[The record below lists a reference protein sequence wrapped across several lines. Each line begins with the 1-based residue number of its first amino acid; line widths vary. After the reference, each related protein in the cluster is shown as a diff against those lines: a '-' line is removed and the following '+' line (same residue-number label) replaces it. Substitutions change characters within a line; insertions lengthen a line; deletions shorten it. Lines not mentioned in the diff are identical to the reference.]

1 MKKITD
7 FKAGDSARLH
17 HKITPADIQS
27 FVDLTGDDN
36 PLHTDAAWAESSDM
50 RGIVSHGML
59 SASFISTI
67 IGKKLPG
74 PGALWLSQSIEFL
87 LPVRVNDTLTVEAT
101 VVEVHTRQRTLDL
114 ACSITNQ
121 DGKQVLR
128 GTCAVKLLEE
138 PKAEKIAPRTA
149 SRGIVVTGA
158 SRGIGASIAKALGA
172 AGFDVIV
179 NYRSSEDAAKQVC
192 ASIIDAGG
200 KAWPVHADI
209 TKPKHVAAMIEQA
222 AMHVD
227 EIYGLVNNAGGPVI
241 EHIFDDLSW
250 TDIVEEYTAQV
261 GSAYECI
268 KNVVPHMQAH
278 GGGVIVNIGSIVAD
292 QSPPP
297 TWLPYNLAKAG
308 LHALTRNLAEVL
320 GGSGI
325 RVNTVAPGL
334 TDIGMA
340 LDFPERARLTTKMQ
354 TPLRRLAQADD
365 IAGAVAYLVSDA
377 AQFVSGETIRVNGGK
392 TTL

>member
-7 FKAGDSARLH
+7 FKAGETARLH

-36 PLHTDAAWAESSDM
+36 PLHTDAAWAESSSM

-74 PGALWLSQSIEFL
+74 PGALWLSQSIECL

-101 VVEVHTRQRTLDL
+101 VVEVHTRQRSLDL

-121 DGKQVLR
+121 DGKEVLR
-128 GTCAVKLLEE
+128 GTCAVKLLDE
-138 PKAEKIAPRTA
+138 PEAEKTSPRTA
-149 SRGIVVTGA
+149 SRGIIVTGA
-158 SRGIGASIAKALGA
+158 SRGIGAAIAKALGA
-172 AGFDVIV
+172 AGFVVIV

-192 ASIIDAGG
+192 AVIIEAGG

-209 TKPKHVAAMIEQA
+209 TKPKQVAAMVEQA
-222 AMHVD
+222 ALHCD
-227 EIYGLVNNAGGPVI
+227 EIYGLVNNAAGKVI
-241 EHIFDDLSW
+241 EHAFKDLAW
-250 TDIVEEYTAQV
+250 ADIVEEYTAQV

-268 KNVVPHMQAH
+268 KHVVPHMQAH
-278 GGGVIVNIGSIVAD
+278 GGVIVNIGSIVAD

-297 TWLPYNLAKAG
+297 AWLPYNLAKAG

-334 TDIGMA
+334 TDSGMA
-340 LDFPERARLTTKMQ
+340 LDFPERARLMTKMQ
-354 TPLRRLAQADD
+354 TPLRRLADPDD
-365 IAGAVAYLVSDA
+365 IAGAVAYLMSDA
-377 AQFVSGETIRVNGGK
+377 AHCVSGETIRVNGGK